1 MSKTILAAVLG
12 SAVMLSGAAAIVRPQ
27 VAAAEAPA
35 AKKKSDC
42 FFNSQVNNFT
52 APDDEILYVKAGRTT
67 YRMEMF
73 GRCLDLD
80 NALNIALES
89 RPGSSICGAQDV
101 TVIVQSN
108 GMGTQRCMVKTLT
121 ALTPAEVAALPKGHK
136 P

>member
-1 MSKTILAAVLG
+1 MSKSILAAVLG
-12 SAVMLSGAAAIVRPQ
+12 SAVILSGAAAAARPDG
-27 VAAAEAPA
+27 AAAEAPA
-35 AKKKSDC
+35 AKKRSDC

-52 APDDEILYVKAGRTT
+52 APNDETLYVKAGRTT

-101 TVIVQSN
+101 TVIVHSN
-108 GMGTQRCMVKTLT
+108 GMGTQRCMVRSLT
-121 ALTPAEVAALPKGHK
+121 ALTPEQVAALPKGHK